1 MLQTN
6 TVIDTPFFLCY
17 NLNTSKGKNMDKLK
31 VLDAIYD
38 GLKFKDAVYSEKA
51 NVCTVDFLYNP
62 DSFKPTE
69 EAKQKIYQTL
79 NEEIGNFVKY
89 DLNLVS
95 CPLDKRTIA
104 NYTYTTITNNF
115 PAMNKEFGF
124 DDITVEINHMKV
136 DVRLKLAPSTYEYA
150 TELNRAELVAQKL
163 SESFFAEFNVIFE
176 KKEQT
181 NQSQKSYIEN
191 NAELMES
198 IKINENKTIYHLSD
212 ITDIIGKNDYTTAMD
227 YSKIKTAMENVSICG
242 EVTNVQRKTY
252 TRKYTRNG
260 ETQEVEKAFYNVA
273 IRNDGKI
280 MYCSIFPK
288 QSDESKGDLIEI
300 GMKVC
305 MYGSF
310 REYNGKLNFTANTIA
325 RCNYTKDEIKG
336 AKKQVNEEYHTVF
349 PQEYIDYEQKG
360 LFDEED
366 KVFDGTYVVFD
377 LETTGLEANKDE
389 IIEIG
394 ACKVEQGRITQTFST
409 FVKPSKHIP
418 REITEL
424 TGINDAMVADAPTI
438 NYVLPDFYKFC
449 YGTTMVGH
457 NVSFDIGFIYNVA
470 KKLSYDFNN
479 PLMDTI
485 EMARKKLPGLKN
497 YKLGTVVERLKIVLD
512 NAHRAIND
520 ATATAKVFIKL
531 M

>member
-1 MLQTN
+1 
-6 TVIDTPFFLCY
+6 
-17 NLNTSKGKNMDKLK
+17 MDKLT

-38 GLKFKDAVYSEKA
+38 GLKFKDAVYSEKT
-51 NVCTVDFLYNP
+51 NVCTIDFLFNP
-62 DSFKPTE
+62 DSFKPTD
-69 EAKQKIYQTL
+69 EAKQKIIATL
-79 NEEIGNFVKY
+79 NTEIGDFVKY
-89 DLNLVS
+89 DLNLTA

-115 PAMNKEFGF
+115 PAMNKEFSF

-150 TELNRAELVAQKL
+150 TELNRAELVAEKL
-163 SESFFAEFNVIFE
+163 NESFYAEFNVIFE
-176 KKEQT
+176 KKEEGEQP
-181 NQSQKSYIEN
+181 QKSYIEN
-191 NAELMES
+191 NAELLES
-198 IKINENKTIYHLSD
+198 IKVNEDKTIYHLSE
-212 ITDIIGKNDYTTAMD
+212 IANIIGKNDYTTAMD
-227 YSKIKTAMENVSICG
+227 YSKIKTAMENVAICG
-242 EVTNVQRKTY
+242 EVTNVQRRTY

-260 ETQEVEKAFYNVA
+260 ETQNIEKSFYNVA

-288 QSDESKGDLIEI
+288 QADESKGDLIEV

-305 MYGSF
+305 MFGSF

-325 RCNYTKDEIKG
+325 RCEYTRDDIKG
-336 AKKQVNEEYHTVF
+336 TTKRVNAEYHTVF
-349 PQEYIDYEQKG
+349 PQEYVDYEQKG

-366 KVFDGTYVVFD
+366 KVFEGTYVVFD
-377 LETTGLEANKDE
+377 LETTGLESNKDE
-389 IIEIG
+389 IIEVG
-394 ACKVEQGRITQTFST
+394 ACKIENGRITETFST

-424 TGINDAMVADAPTI
+424 TSINDAMVADAPTI

-449 YGTTMVGH
+449 YGATMVGH
-457 NVSFDIGFIYNVA
+457 NVSFDIGFIYAAA
-470 KKLSYDFNN
+470 KKLSYNFNN

-497 YKLGTVVERLKIVLD
+497 YKLGTVVDKLKIVLD